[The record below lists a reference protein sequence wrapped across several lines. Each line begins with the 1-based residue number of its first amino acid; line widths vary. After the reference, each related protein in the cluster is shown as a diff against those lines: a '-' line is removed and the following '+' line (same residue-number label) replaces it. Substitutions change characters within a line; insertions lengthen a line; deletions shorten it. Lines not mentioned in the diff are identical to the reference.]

1 MHFLNCPHTL
11 TIYTSSAHSC
21 NDCQV
26 VGLIKDPKGEYI
38 FERSNSQPSFMSGN
52 NLDTVDREKMSAM
65 TVRIK
70 ELEERLKKHEVM
82 VTRRYE

>member
-1 MHFLNCPHTL
+1 MGATRRVWLVHRC
-11 TIYTSSAHSC
+11 
-21 NDCQV
+21 
-26 VGLIKDPKGEYI
+26 GLGI
-38 FERSNSQPSFMSGN
+38 STV
-52 NLDTVDREKMSAM
+52 DTVDREKMSAM